1 MYGFGHFP
9 SISSFGAPPH
19 IGPLSAC
26 RLFVPFPGNT
36 GAVRVGIIVIAILI
50 LLAIGIIF

>member
-9 SISSFGAPPH
+9 SISPFGAPPH
-19 IGPLSAC
+19 IGPLTAC
-26 RLFVPFPGNT
+26 RLFFPVPVNT
-36 GAVRVGIIVIAILI
+36 GAARVGIIVIAILI